1 MKINLT
7 HYEQVNIYNE
17 SGVIFS
23 TMRGGFE
30 RATINGEKCVTSYR
44 DTVTDIELN
53 AGHIRHARKLTY
65 DRKDIFDIT
74 YYPEHRYNV
83 RNGKALY
90 IHTQYINVEI
100 MGEYLS
106 MSGNG
111 EKNYL
116 TLYKLTFA
124 NAQTVQE
131 SRYERIVCDNYTLLP
146 GETFGG
152 GMGRDKEH
160 AVISTF
166 DTSESALRTRKNIP
180 AEKGIIKHY
189 LENVRYSDF
198 VVKSDYYTRTEKD
211 AARVEREKIAE
222 IMNTCLHGKTI
233 SHYDVE
239 KMLEKLNIS
248 TK

>member
-7 HYEQVNIYNE
+7 IYEQVNIYNE

-23 TMRGGFE
+23 TVRGGFE
-30 RATINGEKCVTSYR
+30 RATIKGEKCFSDYR
-44 DTVTDIELN
+44 NNVGEIELPADN
-53 AGHIRHARKLTY
+53 IRHARKLSF

-74 YYPEHRYNV
+74 YYPEHRYIP

-90 IHTQYINVEI
+90 IHTNYINVEI

-106 MSGNG
+106 MTGNG

-116 TLYKLTFA
+116 TLYRLTFA
-124 NAQTVQE
+124 IVQTVSE
-131 SRYERIVCDNYTLLP
+131 PKFERIICDNYTLKD
-146 GETFGG
+146 GEKFGG
-152 GMGRDKEH
+152 GIGRDKEH
-160 AVISTF
+160 AIISTF
-166 DTSESALRTRKNIP
+166 DTSESKIAARTNRP
-180 AEKGIIKHY
+180 GEKGIIKHY
-189 LENVRYSDF
+189 FEDVQSIEF
-198 VVKSDYYTRTEKD
+198 IAKSDYYTRTEKD

-239 KMLEKLNIS
+239 KMLDKLNIT